1 MGYDKVVAALAIV
14 GSTMIGMLG
23 TTYGY
28 NNTGLISSV
37 LGNSFTDSMLV
48 KGILLFLGMVLLIF
62 NTIWYIK
69 KSKN

>member
-1 MGYDKVVAALAIV
+1 MIVSIILLMGYDKVVAALAIV

-37 LGNSFTDSMLV
+37 LE
-48 KGILLFLGMVLLIF
+48 IVLLIVC
-62 NTIWYIK
+62 
-69 KSKN
+69 